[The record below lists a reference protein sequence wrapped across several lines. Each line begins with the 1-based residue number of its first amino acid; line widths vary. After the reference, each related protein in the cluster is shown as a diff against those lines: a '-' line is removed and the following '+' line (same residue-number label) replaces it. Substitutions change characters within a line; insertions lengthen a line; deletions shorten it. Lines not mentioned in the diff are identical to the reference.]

1 MKITKKEAIKEY
13 LNDMPD
19 TDLIDLVR
27 DINSYTGAYE
37 PWAFIPMDE
46 FDEYYAGVSPIQ
58 IAKDVQNGGD
68 DFSIDDDFFY
78 YDSWGI
84 LSSSNEKDAAD
95 SIRHEILDDLT
106 NDFYHDAFLDVIFDD
121 CLKRIILSDD
131 DSLFNSDYSIAR

>member
-1 MKITKKEAIKEY
+1 MKMTKKEAIKKY

-19 TDLIDLVR
+19 VDLIGIVR
-27 DINSYTGAYE
+27 DINSYNGGYE

-46 FDEYYAGVSPIQ
+46 FDEYCEGLSPTQ

-68 DFSIDDDFFY
+68 DFCIDDDYFY

-84 LSSSNEKDAAD
+84 LSSSSEKDAAD
-95 SIRHEILDDLT
+95 SIRHEILGDLT
-106 NDFYHDAFLDVIFDD
+106 NDFYHYAFLDVIFDD

-131 DSLFNSDYSIAR
+131 DSLFNSDYSTVR